1 MRTRCKWVRF
11 HQKFTLH
18 LLDGLDGTQSSIRND
33 LLYDFIIYVIYK
45 CGSLNVS
52 SYMNECSCVSYQKTC
67 SIMTTRKRTLA
78 QSTSE
83 NRSNELNRCY
93 PCAEDIRLVNS
104 LGHIYIYNQKDIK
117 NLAGLTNS
125 LEICKMLPI
134 QYFSLRIIKS
144 THHHNNWFYKYN
156 SSIFFK

>member
-1 MRTRCKWVRF
+1 M
-11 HQKFTLH
+11 
-18 LLDGLDGTQSSIRND
+18 
-33 LLYDFIIYVIYK
+33 
-45 CGSLNVS
+45 SLINVS

-104 LGHIYIYNQKDIK
+104 LGHIYIYNQNDIK
-117 NLAGLTNS
+117 NLAGLTRNS
-125 LEICKMLPI
+125 SQEIFKMVFI
-134 QYFSLRIIKS
+134 QEFSSQIIKC
-144 THHHNNWFYKYN
+144 THHQNNYFYRYN
-156 SSIFFK
+156 LSISFK